1 MDGKKVASEQHEERR
16 QNKGD
21 AWEIDAPVQGQACRT
36 SAFQVVITMPN
47 SSRALAMPPLPST
60 HSLPVTRT
68 FNNLIPPIRHRSTEG
83 RKEVQ
88 RLHKQSVRTYEL
100 AKLHVEPDTVC
111 FINSS
116 LRSQESRVKKQES
129 KNQRTQEPR
138 SSARGFG
145 GRKGGI
151 RQAAS
156 GCYIRKKARDVDA
169 VAVHASLVLL

>member
-1 MDGKKVASEQHEERR
+1 MGNRR
-16 QNKGD
+16 SGSG
-21 AWEIDAPVQGQACRT
+21 P
-36 SAFQVVITMPN
+36 
-47 SSRALAMPPLPST
+47 
-60 HSLPVTRT
+60 SLPNIGISSCYYAELQPSAGNASVA
-68 FNNLIPPIRHRSTEG
+68 FSPIPCRWPEPSIISSPPTRHRSTEG
-83 RKEVQ
+83 RKEVE
-88 RLHKQSVRTYEL
+88 RLHIHSVRTYEL

-111 FINSS
+111 LINSS
-116 LRSQESRVKKQES
+116 LRSQESRFKKQES